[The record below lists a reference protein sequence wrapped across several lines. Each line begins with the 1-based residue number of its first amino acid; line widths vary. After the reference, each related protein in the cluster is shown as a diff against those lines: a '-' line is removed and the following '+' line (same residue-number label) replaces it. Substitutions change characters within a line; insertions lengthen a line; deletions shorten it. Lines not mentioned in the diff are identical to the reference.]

1 MKKQT
6 LLILLLASCSVFFAQ
21 VRPANKLTLQKT
33 YYMSQISQTLRDYV
47 DKHEK
52 TAYFNDAFFNER
64 LKEIVLNK
72 SFSDKEKAQLF
83 YLMQKK
89 IGFAFVGSD
98 YIPPAQSYF
107 THHSGKLYLMQATK
121 KILKDLN
128 YNVSGLLRLADS
140 TLKIDNILSGNALL
154 LASLLNTDK
163 ITKKLETYTKPT
175 VILGAKNPEIFN
187 HYVCMSASISQ
198 NSVVAANLNQS
209 LLTFKREGM
218 LEDVFCALYSRDNF
232 VSIMKHYILAE
243 KNPENE
249 LAIQTA
255 LCALAAK
262 VPVAS
267 YKKSIETLIKESK
280 EEWKTKMCQDLL
292 DNKIPYNYGLSSAE
306 NFVNKLWD
314 GVTETQY
321 ADGTMILN
329 GVLMEFDPN
338 N

>member
-1 MKKQT
+1 MKKLAFA
-6 LLILLLASCSVFFAQ
+6 LLMSGLCSLLGAQ
-21 VRPANKLTLQKT
+21 VRPANKLTVQKT
-33 YYMSQISQTLRDYV
+33 YYMTQISEAVREYV

-64 LKEIVLNK
+64 LKEVVLNK
-72 SFSDKEKAQLF
+72 NFSDKEKAQIF

-89 IGFAFVGSD
+89 IGFSFVGMD

-107 THHSGKLYLMQATK
+107 THHAGKLVLMQATK
-121 KILKDLN
+121 KSLKDLN
-128 YNVSGLLRLADS
+128 YNVHGLLQLADS
-140 TLKIDNILSGNALL
+140 NLKKDNVLAGSALL

-163 ITKKLETYTKPT
+163 VTKKLETYTKPT
-175 VILGAKNPEIFN
+175 VVLSAKNPEIFN

-198 NSVVAANLNQS
+198 NSVVASNLNQS

-243 KNPENE
+243 KNPEND
-249 LAIQTA
+249 LSIQTA

-267 YKKSIETLIKESK
+267 YKKSIETLIAESK
-280 EEWKTKMCQDLL
+280 EEWKTKLCKDLL
-292 DNKIPYNYGLSSAE
+292 DNKIPYGYSLSNAE
-306 NFVNKLWD
+306 GFVNKLWD

-321 ADGTMILN
+321 ADGNMILN
-329 GVLMEFDPN
+329 GTLLEFDPN